1 VTPRM
6 TIGEFSRATHLSA
19 KTLRFY
25 HQARILEP
33 AAVDPSS
40 GYRLYG
46 TEQVVDA
53 QVVRHLRSLEVP
65 VETVREILSA
75 PGVEARNA
83 LVAAHLES
91 MEARLATTLAAVTSL
106 RALLTHPAVDLAVE
120 HRSCPATP
128 VVAVRETIDLADLS
142 AWFTGAVA
150 ELATATGP
158 EANRPVGPRGG
169 LWDTDLFLVERGEAV
184 LFYPVASLDGVVLG
198 GGRLHTEVLPAVDV
212 AVAVHSGRD
221 ETIGQT
227 YGALGA
233 YVAEHEIGVD
243 GPVRENYLRDP
254 APGSPDV
261 VTEICWPIFRT
272 TR

>member
-1 VTPRM
+1 MTPRM
-6 TIGEFSRATHLSA
+6 TIGDFSRATHLSA

-40 GYRLYG
+40 GYRMYD

-65 VETVREILSA
+65 VEKVREILSA
-75 PGVEARNA
+75 SDVEARNA

-106 RALLTHPAVDLAVE
+106 RGLLAPPSDDLVIE
-120 HRSCPATP
+120 HRSYPATP
-128 VVAVRETIDLADLS
+128 VVAVRETIDLVDLG
-142 AWFTGAVA
+142 AWFTGARE
-150 ELATATGP
+150 ELASAARSA
-158 EANRPVGPRGG
+158 ANRPVGPRGG

-184 LFYPVASLDGVVLG
+184 LFYPVASLDRVALG
-198 GGRLHTEVLPAVDV
+198 PGRVHAELLPAVDV
-212 AVAVHSGRD
+212 AVAVHRGPD
-221 ETIGQT
+221 ETIGRT

-233 YVAEHEIGVD
+233 YVTEHEIGVD
-243 GPVRENYLRDP
+243 GPVREAYLHEP
-254 APGSPDV
+254 SPGAPDV
-261 VTEICWPIFRT
+261 ETEICWPIFRT